1 MVFTCLNQILLCLFF
16 SYFTI
21 YVKRKIEIEINTIVP
36 LGAELNK
43 YDEVMPKMTETT
55 DTTTEIRAV
64 LLNPLPSIIAVMLG
78 ITISDEI
85 SKIPTN
91 LIEAITVKLARIM
104 KR

>member
-1 MVFTCLNQILLCLFF
+1 MVFTWLNQILLCLFF
-16 SYFTI
+16 AYFAI

-36 LGAELNK
+36 LGAELK
-43 YDEVMPKMTETT
+43 MYDEVMPQMTETT

>member
-1 MVFTCLNQILLCLFF
+1 MVFTWLNQILLCLFF
-16 SYFTI
+16 AYFAI
-21 YVKRKIEIEINTIVP
+21 YVKRKIEIEISTIVP
-36 LGAELNK
+36 LGAELK
-43 YDEVMPKMTETT
+43 MYDEVMPQMTETT

>member
-1 MVFTCLNQILLCLFF
+1 M
-16 SYFTI
+16 
-21 YVKRKIEIEINTIVP
+21 
-36 LGAELNK
+36 
-43 YDEVMPKMTETT
+43 YDEVMPQMTETT
-55 DTTTEIRAV
+55 DTITEIRAV

>member
-1 MVFTCLNQILLCLFF
+1 MVFTWLNQILLCLFF
-16 SYFTI
+16 AYFAI
-21 YVKRKIEIEINTIVP
+21 YVKRKIEIEISTIVP
-36 LGAELNK
+36 LGAELNM
-43 YDEVMPKMTETT
+43 YDEVMPQMTETT
-55 DTTTEIRAV
+55 DTITEIRAV